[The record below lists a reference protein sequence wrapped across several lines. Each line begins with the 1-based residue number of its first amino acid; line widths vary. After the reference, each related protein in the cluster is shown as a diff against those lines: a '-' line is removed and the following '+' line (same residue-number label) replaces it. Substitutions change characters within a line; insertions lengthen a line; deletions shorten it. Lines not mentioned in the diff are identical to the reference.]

1 MSEIQAEQLT
11 EDLKAL
17 EDAFAQ
23 YSESLVT
30 RRLVR
35 DLGASRQVLAAIDQD
50 IDRLRGRYE
59 SARETSTAETLR
71 DTEPVLRWEFGQE
84 LDELLLARR
93 REDLRA
99 RAREF
104 LPDGALLWLPAT
116 DADTRRSRFL
126 SGLAAANENR
136 ARMRQETRRLS

>member
-35 DLGASRQVLAAIDQD
+35 DLGAPRLVLAAIDQD
-50 IDRLRGRYE
+50 IERRRGRSE
-59 SARETSTAETLR
+59 SAHETFTAETLR
-71 DTEPVLRWEFGQE
+71 DMEPVLRWEFGQE

-126 SGLAAANENR
+126 SRLAA
-136 ARMRQETRRLS
+136 TG

>member
-1 MSEIQAEQLT
+1 MSEIQAEQLA

-50 IDRLRGRYE
+50 IDRRRSRSE
-59 SARETSTAETLR
+59 SAHETFTAETLR
-71 DTEPVLRWEFGQE
+71 DMEPVLRWEFGQE

-104 LPDGALLWLPAT
+104 LPDGALLWLPAA
-116 DADTRRSRFL
+116 DADTCRSRFL
-126 SGLAAANENR
+126 SRLADLRKPEGAYIA
-136 ARMRQETRRLS
+136 SKGH